1 MISLIQLLKEVEI
14 QKNKWTPIP
23 EDELD
28 DYKNEIFTL
37 ISNAYSPLGGHPNY
51 SSPNDITKGERDA
64 NYNALDLDDD
74 PDIDALLVSK
84 TKPTGTKFTALGHD
98 NSQDAKS
105 KVINHQANL
114 LKQPGYYIEVSGK
127 ILDILVS
134 KGVEPVNNETT
145 VKQVL
150 KGKNIEWLGDGKYKR
165 EINGKEYTKSLI
177 GKPQI

>member
-28 DYKNEIFTL
+28 SYKNEIFTL

-51 SSPNDITKGERDA
+51 SSPNDITKDERDA

-84 TKPTGTKFTALGHD
+84 
-98 NSQDAKS
+98 N
-105 KVINHQANL
+105 
-114 LKQPGYYIEVSGK
+114 K
-127 ILDILVS
+127 IGRAHV
-134 KGVEPVNNETT
+134 
-145 VKQVL
+145 
-150 KGKNIEWLGDGKYKR
+150 
-165 EINGKEYTKSLI
+165 
-177 GKPQI
+177 